1 MKQFLFLLIAIF
13 ISVSSNAQQAL
24 WGTMPF
30 LTPEIHS
37 DNMVTFRF
45 HAPKAIS
52 VKLDCDFISAN
63 PNAVLPNTVDLMEKE
78 NGIWEYTTP
87 VALAPELYS
96 YTITVDGLKVN
107 DPANVF
113 INRDVVSLSNIFIV
127 PGGHADLYLVNDVPH
142 GSVAKVWYHSD
153 YLDMNRRLTVY
164 TPAGYETSKKRYP
177 VLYLLH
183 GMGGDENAWSELG
196 RATQIFDNLIAQGRM
211 EPAIVVMTN
220 GNSSQQ
226 AAPGETSKNLVQPQF
241 VLPNKGGDFELH
253 FPEVVE
259 FIDKAYRTKAR
270 KESRAIAGLSMGGL
284 HSLSIS
290 KHFPD
295 MFDYVGLFSAAITPR
310 DNADSPVYQDFEAKL
325 CRQFSKR
332 PKLYWIGIGQTDFLY
347 EENAEFRKTLDRNN
361 CKYVYFESSDGH
373 IWRNW
378 RIYLTEFS
386 PLLFRK

>member
-1 MKQFLFLLIAIF
+1 MKKFLFLLITIF
-13 ISVSSNAQQAL
+13 VGLSSNAQQAL

-37 DNMVTFRF
+37 DNTVTFRYY
-45 HAPKAIS
+45 APKAIS
-52 VKLDCDFISAN
+52 VKIDCDFISAS
-63 PNAVLPNTVDLMEKE
+63 PNYVLPNSIELVEKE

-87 VALAPELYS
+87 AALAPELYS

-127 PGGHADLYLVNDVPH
+127 PGERANLYLVNDVPH

-153 YLDMNRRLTVY
+153 FLNMDRRLTIY
-164 TPAGYETSKKRYP
+164 TPAGYEMSKKRYP

-196 RATQIFDNLIAQGRM
+196 RATQIFDNLIAQGKM
-211 EPAIVVMTN
+211 EPTIVVMTN

-226 AAPGETSKNLVQPQF
+226 AAPGETSQNLVQPQF

-253 FPEVVE
+253 FPEVVK

-270 KESRAIAGLSMGGL
+270 KEYRAIAGLSMGGL
-284 HSLSIS
+284 HSLSIA

-295 MFDYVGLFSAAITPR
+295 MFDYIGLFSAAINPR
-310 DNADSPVYQDFEAKL
+310 DNADSPVYQDFESKL
-325 CRQFSKR
+325 CNQFSKR
-332 PKLYWIGIGQTDFLY
+332 LKLYWIGIGQTDFLY
-347 EENAEFRKTLDRNN
+347 EENMEFRKMLDKNN
-361 CKYVYFESSDGH
+361 CKYIWFETSDGH

-378 RIYLTEFS
+378 RIYLTEFA
-386 PLLFRK
+386 PLLFK